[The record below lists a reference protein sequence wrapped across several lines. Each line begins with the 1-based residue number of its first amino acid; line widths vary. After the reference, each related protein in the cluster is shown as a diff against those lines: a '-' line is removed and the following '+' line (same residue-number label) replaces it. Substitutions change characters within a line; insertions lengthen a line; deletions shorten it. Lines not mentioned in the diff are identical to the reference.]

1 MLNPKIFKNN
11 KVWYLLIVVASLSYP
26 LIVLNEVFFYFIL
39 MWFFLVS
46 PFFMSK
52 LLSVIYREKFEVKIY
67 VSSIKMMFYLL
78 GVLLMAHFIEKY
90 FNPNNPWIVITFCW
104 LMFGILLVWLVEN
117 LIILTTQLQRMIR
130 TKEKS
135 KKPIYY
141 CLAMIILGFIAPDIT
156 FGYGYKIFFSI
167 MYNIEFQNFL
177 ESFYLSFVVTYTL
190 PVANEKLLSHID
202 LINKEFVLYTYQMVQ
217 IYFKKI
223 LDIVLIAL
231 IVGYLQDLIKGNLKG
246 TVK

>member
-1 MLNPKIFKNN
+1 MLNPRIFKNN
-11 KVWYLLIVVASLSYP
+11 KVWYLLIAVVSLSYP
-26 LIVLNEVFFYFIL
+26 LLMLNKVLFAFIL

-52 LLSVIYREKFEVKIY
+52 LLSRIYREKFEVKIY
-67 VSSIKMMFYLL
+67 VSYIKMMFYLF
-78 GVLLMAHFIEKY
+78 GVLLMAQFIERY
-90 FNPNNPWIVITFCW
+90 FNPNNPWIVIIFCW
-104 LMFGILLVWLVEN
+104 LMFGILLVWLIEN
-117 LIILTTQLQRMIR
+117 LIILTKQLQRMIR

-135 KKPIYY
+135 KKSIYY
-141 CLAMIILGFIAPDIT
+141 CLAMIILVFIAPDVT
-156 FGYGYKIFFSI
+156 FGYGYQFFFSI

-231 IVGYLQDLIKGNLKG
+231 IVGYLQDLIKGDLKG

>member
-1 MLNPKIFKNN
+1 MLNPRIFKNN
-11 KVWYLLIVVASLSYP
+11 KVWYLLIAVVSLSYP
-26 LIVLNEVFFYFIL
+26 LLMLNKVLFAFIL

-52 LLSVIYREKFEVKIY
+52 LLSRIYREIIEVKIS
-67 VSSIKMMFYLL
+67 VSYIKMMFYLF
-78 GVLLMAHFIEKY
+78 GVLLMAQFIERY

-104 LMFGILLVWLVEN
+104 LMFGILLVWLIEN
-117 LIILTTQLQRMIR
+117 LIILTKQLQRTIR

-135 KKPIYY
+135 KKSIYY
-141 CLAMIILGFIAPDIT
+141 CLAMIILVFVAPDVT
-156 FGYGYKIFFSI
+156 FGYGYKFFFSI

-202 LINKEFVLYTYQMVQ
+202 LINKEFVLYTYQIVQ

-231 IVGYLQDLIKGNLKG
+231 IVGYLQDLIKGDLKG
-246 TVK
+246 NVK